1 MPAPTMLAGFFK
13 WEAPGGTVRLCD
25 GGTLVFD
32 SERYNTKDLTFG
44 ALSGFE
50 TISEGVGDEA
60 PAGMLTFSPAANAN
74 PEDFNG
80 PALQGSRIRMW
91 IGEIDRDTGLLV
103 GDPDLQLDSLVDVT
117 RLKLARGKRALEVD
131 IVSRAERLFLLMEG
145 NVLSGEFHRR
155 IYASETGL
163 DNALGV
169 PTVVAWGVVGAP
181 RGTAS
186 YTGGFAGGGGGGGV
200 TEGGGSAYQL
210 KMAEMYG

>member
-1 MPAPTMLAGFFK
+1 MPVPIMLTGFFK
-13 WEAPGGTVRLCD
+13 WEAPGGDVRLCD

-32 SERYNTKDLTFG
+32 SERYATTDLTFG
-44 ALSGFE
+44 ALAGFE

-60 PAGMLTFSPAANAN
+60 PAGMLTFAPNPAAA
-74 PEDFNG
+74 PEDVNG

-117 RLKLARGKRALEVD
+117 RLKLARGKRALEVE

-155 IYASETGL
+155 IYPSETGL

-181 RGTAS
+181 RGSAS
-186 YTGGFAGGGGGGGV
+186 YTGGYAGAGSAGVAAGGS
-200 TEGGGSAYQL
+200 SAYQL
-210 KMAEMYG
+210 KMEELYG